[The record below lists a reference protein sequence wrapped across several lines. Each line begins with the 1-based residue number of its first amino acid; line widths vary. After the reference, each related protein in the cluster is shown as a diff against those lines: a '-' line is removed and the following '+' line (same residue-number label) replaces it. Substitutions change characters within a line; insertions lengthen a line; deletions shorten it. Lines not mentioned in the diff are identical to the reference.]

1 VKKGLLMVDT
11 MTSYRLIASDMT
23 RSLQRVSKEP
33 LVERETAYY
42 KENIGNVKSID
53 DFMSD
58 TRLFNYAMKAYGLED
73 MAYAKAFVRK
83 ILTEGVVSND
93 AMANKLTDKRYKEFA
108 TTFDFA
114 AKGDK
119 ATDSKA
125 AQQGVVDKYMR
136 QTLEAE
142 AGSQNEGVRLALYFE
157 RKAPTLTNAYE
168 ILGDRALLSMVQATF
183 GWPASMSNADVDKQ
197 AKMIEERIDFD
208 KMSDPEYVSKFIS
221 RFTAMYEMNN
231 PTQSSPASIAS
242 LLLGGTS
249 SVGISVNILSTLQ
262 SFKPG
267 GR

>member
-1 VKKGLLMVDT
+1 MVNT

-33 LVERETAYY
+33 VVERETTYY

-58 TRLFNYAMKAYGLED
+58 TRLFKYAMKAFGLED
-73 MAYAKAFVRK
+73 MSYAKAFVRK
-83 ILTEGVVSND
+83 ILKEGVVSSD

-114 AKGDK
+114 GKGET
-119 ATDSKA
+119 ATDSTA
-125 AQQGVVDKYMR
+125 AQQGVVDKYFR

-168 ILGDRALLSMVQATF
+168 ILGDKALLSMVQATF
-183 GWPASMSNADVDKQ
+183 GWPATMSNADIDKQ
-197 AKMIEERIDFD
+197 AKMIEDRIDFS
-208 KMSDPEYVSKFIS
+208 KMSDPDYVSKFIS
-221 RFTAMYEMNN
+221 RFTAMYEMSN
-231 PTQSSPASIAS
+231 PTASSPASIAS

-249 SVGISVNILSTLQ
+249 SVGISLNILSTLQ